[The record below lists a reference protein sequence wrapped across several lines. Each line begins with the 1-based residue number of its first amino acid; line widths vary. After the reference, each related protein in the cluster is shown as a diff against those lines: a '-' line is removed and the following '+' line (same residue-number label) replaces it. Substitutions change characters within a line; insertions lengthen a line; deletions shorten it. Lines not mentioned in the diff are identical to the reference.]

1 MKMDADVLVAGGG
14 PAGATTAIRLARSG
28 RRVMLA
34 DKDRHPRF
42 HIGESLLP
50 MSMPLLDE
58 IGVLDAVQ
66 RMGIRK
72 PGADFPAAEETGYR
86 VFSFDR
92 CLHATPR
99 YAYHV
104 RRAEFD
110 NLLLEAARAEGVT
123 ILDETRIGNVA
134 FQSDGVSANGSSVNG
149 NEWSLTARYFVDAT
163 GRDTLLSN
171 QLRLKKR
178 NRRHQSAALYAH
190 FSGIL
195 RRPGADAGNISI
207 YRTEDGW
214 VWVIPLPDDIT
225 SVGLVCGPNSLRGRS
240 GDNAA
245 FLMRQLNSI
254 PELQARLEAPR
265 IVGNL
270 EATGNY
276 SYDSTALTGDRWL
289 MVGDAGLFVDPI
301 FSSGVHFAL
310 QGAKAAATLVD
321 SVLTEPASAQRLR
334 RRYEK
339 TVRAAARR
347 VSWFI
352 VRFNTPV
359 MRHLFANPRNVLRIE
374 EALISMLAGD
384 MFRDEGIAWR
394 LSAFKGIYYLH
405 CIARPGDALRGFRE
419 VRRRRTETYS

>member
-134 FQSDGVSANGSSVNG
+134 FQSDRVSANGLSANG
-149 NEWSLTARYFVDAT
+149 SEWSLTARYFVDAT

-190 FSGIL
+190 FSGVL

-207 YRTEDGW
+207 YRTGDGW

-225 SVGLVCGPNSLRGRS
+225 SVGLVCGPDSLRGRS

-321 SVLTEPASAQRLR
+321 SVLT
-334 RRYEK
+334 
-339 TVRAAARR
+339 
-347 VSWFI
+347 
-352 VRFNTPV
+352 
-359 MRHLFANPRNVLRIE
+359 
-374 EALISMLAGD
+374 
-384 MFRDEGIAWR
+384 
-394 LSAFKGIYYLH
+394 
-405 CIARPGDALRGFRE
+405 
-419 VRRRRTETYS
+419 